1 MAENPTLGWDKVP
14 VFGWWESS
22 PGVPAKGTIN
32 FLVTPRIRRVDGRMV
47 YPGGVTKTVTI
58 GDTTQHDPE
67 VVDVVK
73 AGMKAVAQREQ
84 GERFDD
90 ERWEQWWDAKLE
102 SAIFTSFWASDDP
115 DITPKGWAVTVSER
129 IEGAQT
135 RPYSIYTRIA
145 DLKNEVPGVN
155 LAMVE
160 FPDQIGPTPESYTKG
175 QPGGIAPLDSD
186 GDVLNARGQKVGPP
200 SPQDIADAVDDYL
213 TNNPPSGGAVSSVN
227 GKTGDV
233 VLEVDDIPPLPTS
246 KIDSG
251 VFHTSRIPP
260 LPQSKVIGLSSSLAE
275 KAELEHT
282 HTVGDIDAAGT
293 PSEETFLRGDGTWAP
308 GPKGEPGQDGAPGA
322 DGASAYEVALT
333 NGFVGT
339 EAEWLASLVGPK
351 GDPGDK
357 GDQGEQGPPGA
368 GVPAGGAAGQVL
380 AKATAADHDTQW
392 IDPPTGGGGAVSS
405 VNGKTGDVVL
415 TGDDIMIAEDV
426 PVSVPDVL
434 TVFGQ
439 EFQDGL
445 DTKADL
451 YHTHNIE
458 HVNGL
463 QGELDHKANI
473 NDIPEQRVFGGRIFI
488 QETPPTSPEP
498 GDIHLW

>member
-14 VFGWWESS
+14 VFGWWETS
-22 PGVPAKGTIN
+22 PGVPAKGSIN

-58 GDTTQHDPE
+58 GDIAQHDPE
-67 VVDVVK
+67 VVNVVK

-90 ERWEQWWDAKLE
+90 ARWEQWWNAKLE

-129 IEGAQT
+129 IDGAQS
-135 RPYSIYTRIA
+135 RPYPIYTRIA

-160 FPDQIGPTPESYTKG
+160 FPEQIGPTPESYTKG
-175 QPGGIAPLDSD
+175 QPGGIAPLDID
-186 GDVLNARGQKVGPP
+186 GDVLNAHGQKVVPL
-200 SPQDIADAVDDYL
+200 SPQDIADVVDDYL
-213 TNNPPSGGAVSSVN
+213 ADGGAVSSIN

-233 VLEVDDIPPLPTS
+233 VLEVDDIPSLPAN
-246 KIDSG
+246 KIGSG
-251 VFHTSRIPP
+251 VFHSSRIPP
-260 LPQSKVIGLSSSLAE
+260 VAQSGVIGLTASLAG

-293 PSEETFLRGDGTWAP
+293 PSDETFLRGDGTWAP
-308 GPKGEPGQDGAPGA
+308 GPKGD
-322 DGASAYEVALT
+322 
-333 NGFVGT
+333 
-339 EAEWLASLVGPK
+339 K
-351 GDPGDK
+351 GDPGDPGPK
-357 GDQGEQGPPGA
+357 GDKGDPGEQGPPGAVGA
-368 GVPAGGAAGQVL
+368 GVPAGGATGQVL

-415 TGDDIMIAEDV
+415 TADDIEVEPTAGEPASLQV
-426 PVSVPDVL
+426 VL
-434 TVFGQ
+434 EVFGQ
-439 EFQDGL
+439 TLADFTDDFEDELATKANVDHTHTIADVNGLQYAL
-445 DTKADL
+445 DTKADISDL
-451 YHTHNIE
+451 AMFPAVVTAPATTRPNVTGPVMWVGHTT
-458 HVNGL
+458 
-463 QGELDHKANI
+463 
-473 NDIPEQRVFGGRIFI
+473 
-488 QETPPTSPEP
+488 TPAEAVE
-498 GDIHLW
+498 GDIWLEPNV

>member
-14 VFGWWESS
+14 VFGWWEIS
-22 PGVPAKGTIN
+22 PGVPAKGTVN
-32 FLVTPRIRRVDGRMV
+32 FQVTPRIRRVDGRMV

-58 GDTTQHDPE
+58 GDTAQHDPE

-135 RPYSIYTRIA
+135 RPYPIYTRIS

-175 QPGGIAPLDSD
+175 QPGGIAPLDND

-260 LPQSKVIGLSSSLAE
+260 LPQSKVIGLSGSLAE

-293 PSEETFLRGDGTWAP
+293 PSDETFLRGDGTWA
-308 GPKGEPGQDGAPGA
+308 
-322 DGASAYEVALT
+322 
-333 NGFVGT
+333 
-339 EAEWLASLVGPK
+339 
-351 GDPGDK
+351 
-357 GDQGEQGPPGA
+357 
-368 GVPAGGAAGQVL
+368 
-380 AKATAADHDTQW
+380 H
-392 IDPPTGGGGAVSS
+392 PPTGGGGAVSS

-415 TGDDIMIAEDV
+415 TGADIMFDEETPA
-426 PVSVPDVL
+426 SLQFVL
-434 TVFGQ
+434 EAFGQ
-439 EFQDGL
+439 TLADFSNDTADAL

-458 HVNGL
+458 DVSGL
-463 QGELDHKANI
+463 QYALDNKANI
-473 NDIPEQRVFGGRIFI
+473 GDIPEQRVHGGRIFI

>member
-14 VFGWWESS
+14 VFGWWETS
-22 PGVPAKGTIN
+22 PGVPAKGSIN

-67 VVDVVK
+67 VVDAVK

-84 GERFDD
+84 GDRFDD
-90 ERWEQWWDAKLE
+90 ARWEQWWDAKLE

-135 RPYSIYTRIA
+135 RPYPIYTRIS
-145 DLKNEVPGVN
+145 DLGNEVPGVN

-175 QPGGIAPLDSD
+175 QPGGIAPLDND

-200 SPQDIADAVDDYL
+200 NPQDIASAVEDYL
-213 TNNPPSGGAVSSVN
+213 ADNPPSGGAVSSVN

-260 LPQSKVIGLSSSLAE
+260 LPQSKVIGLSGSLAE

-293 PSEETFLRGDGTWAP
+293 PSDETFLRGDGTWAP
-308 GPKGEPGQDGAPGA
+308 GPKG
-322 DGASAYEVALT
+322 
-333 NGFVGT
+333 
-339 EAEWLASLVGPK
+339 
-351 GDPGDK
+351 DP
-357 GDQGEQGPPGA
+357 GEQGPPGA
-368 GVPAGGAAGQVL
+368 GVPAGGATGQVL

-415 TGDDIMIAEDV
+415 TGADIMFDEETPASLQFALEA
-426 PVSVPDVL
+426 
-434 TVFGQ
+434 FGQ
-439 EFQDGL
+439 TLADFTDDFEDAL

-458 HVNGL
+458 DVNGL
-463 QGELDHKANI
+463 QYALDHKANI